1 MDGGDKPECEISYD
15 TWLAIGN
22 TLDCNIDKCCTL
34 MEECETLLCELRNT
48 YETIRKL
55 NYPEKQA
62 DLASL
67 QSKIANITKKMM

>member
-1 MDGGDKPECEISYD
+1 
-15 TWLAIGN
+15 
-22 TLDCNIDKCCTL
+22 